1 MAQRTIHYLFA
12 ELISREV
19 PVGDKNRFLLG
30 SVLPD
35 AFVEPADRQITH
47 FKRGLSE
54 NRTIF
59 DFDAFK
65 EKFGALMLRDSLY
78 LGYYLHLAE
87 DAFYRQFIY
96 HVHPI
101 RVTDRETFADTLHN
115 DYHLLNSYI
124 VGKYGLTDTVRL
136 PEDFS
141 EEPIC
146 RLTKFAAGEF
156 LQDMENDFQET
167 VTGDTR
173 FLTEDMLDEF
183 MEKYLPEGMEETRQV
198 LQGKTYLRA
207 VDFAYT
213 RRL

>member
-35 AFVEPADRQITH
+35 AFSDIPQRQITH
-47 FKRGLSE
+47 FKRSLPE

-65 EKFGALMLRDSLY
+65 EKFGTLMLQDSLY
-78 LGYYLHLAE
+78 LGYYLHLLE

-96 HVHPI
+96 HVHPMT
-101 RVTDRETFADTLHN
+101 VDNVDALHR

-136 PEDFS
+136 PEDFDS
-141 EEPIC
+141 EPIC
-146 RLTKFAAGEF
+146 RIASFSVREF
-156 LQDMENDFQET
+156 LEDMENDFRET
-167 VTGDTR
+167 VTGETH
-173 FLTEDMLDEF
+173 FLTKAMLDEF
-183 MEKYLPEGMEETRQV
+183 VERYLPEGMEEARQV
-198 LQGKTYLRA
+198 LRGKIHLHA
-207 VDFAYT
+207 EDFAYV
-213 RRL
+213 RKV

>member
-12 ELISREV
+12 ELISREI

-35 AFVEPADRQITH
+35 AFSEVPQRQITH
-47 FKRGLSE
+47 FKRGLPD

-65 EKFGALMLRDSLY
+65 EEFGGLMLRDSLY

-96 HVHPI
+96 HVHPMTI
-101 RVTDRETFADTLHN
+101 DDVEALHR

-136 PEDFS
+136 PEDFDT
-141 EEPIC
+141 EPIC
-146 RLTKFAAGEF
+146 QISSFTVGEF
-156 LQDMENDFQET
+156 LADMENDFRET
-167 VTGDTR
+167 VTGKTH

-183 MEKYLPEGMEETRQV
+183 VERYLPEAIEDARQI

-207 VDFAYT
+207 EDFAYV
-213 RRL
+213 RKV